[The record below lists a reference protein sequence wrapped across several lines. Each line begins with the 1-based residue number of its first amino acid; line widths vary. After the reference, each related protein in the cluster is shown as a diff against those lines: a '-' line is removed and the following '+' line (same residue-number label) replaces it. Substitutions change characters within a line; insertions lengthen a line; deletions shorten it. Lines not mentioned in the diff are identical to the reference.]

1 MVYTA
6 WNRKAQ
12 GEALPKPKSSH
23 HTLLKRPDRAR

>member
-12 GEALPKPKSSH
+12 EKALSKPKSSH
-23 HTLLKRPDRAR
+23 QTLLKRPDRAR